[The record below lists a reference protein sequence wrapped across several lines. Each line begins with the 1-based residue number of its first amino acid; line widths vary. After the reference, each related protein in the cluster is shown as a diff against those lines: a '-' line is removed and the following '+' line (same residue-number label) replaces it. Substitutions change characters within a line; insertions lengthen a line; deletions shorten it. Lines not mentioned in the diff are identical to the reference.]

1 MTGCRLP
8 RPTHPALRAV
18 ASVVVALIVAS
29 IAGAC
34 TGDDRAEVQVVSDPA
49 ASVDHDYVIP
59 FGTNN
64 RIAGGEDVTI
74 VPKVLNV
81 QVGDRIRIEN
91 QDDYGAQVGIFNVG
105 AGETVTMKF
114 TTPGQLE
121 GACDVHPSGTF
132 TINVRDA

>member
-1 MTGCRLP
+1 MTRILSS
-8 RPTHPALRAV
+8 RPALRA
-18 ASVVVALIVAS
+18 AALIGLMVVLA

-34 TGDDRAEVQVVSDPA
+34 SGDDRAEVKVVTDPSR
-49 ASVDHDYVIP
+49 SVDHDYVIP
-59 FGTNN
+59 YGTNN

-74 VPKVLNV
+74 VPQVLNV
-81 QVGDRIRIEN
+81 KVGDRIRIEN

-105 AGETVTMKF
+105 AGETVTMEF

>member
-1 MTGCRLP
+1 MTPVRPP
-8 RPTHPALRAV
+8 RTARRV
-18 ASVVVALIVAS
+18 AASIVVALLVAAV
-29 IAGAC
+29 AGAC
-34 TGDDRAEVQVVSDPA
+34 SGDDRAEVQVVADPK

-64 RIAGGEDVTI
+64 RIVGGEDVTI
-74 VPKVLNV
+74 VPQVLNV
-81 QVGDRIRIEN
+81 KVGDRIRIEN

-105 AGETVTMKF
+105 AGETVTMEF
-114 TTPGQLE
+114 TTPGRLE